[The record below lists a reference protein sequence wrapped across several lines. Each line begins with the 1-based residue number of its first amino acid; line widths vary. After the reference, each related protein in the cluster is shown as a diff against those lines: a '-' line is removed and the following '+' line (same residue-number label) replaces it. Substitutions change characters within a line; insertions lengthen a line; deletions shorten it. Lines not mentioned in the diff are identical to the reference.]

1 VLPNE
6 FHDVFEA
13 IAEVAGTLIGLL
25 FVAISV
31 AGERVTGEQDEAQGH
46 RVRASAALS
55 AFSNSLTIALF
66 ALVPGIGPGFTAFVL
81 AILGL
86 LFVAG
91 SLLSLLR
98 VRKTQEGQLR
108 DGLFLV
114 ALAAIFAIQLVA
126 GLAAHD
132 HPSRRGP
139 DQTLAILAIVCF
151 VFGIA
156 RAWELIGGPSV
167 GLGHELGLRI
177 RRRADVLEAERE
189 DEDRKTG

>member
-1 VLPNE
+1 VIPNE

-31 AGERVTGEQDEAQGH
+31 AGERVTGEQDEAQAH

-55 AFSNSLTIALF
+55 AFSNSLMIALF
-66 ALVPGIGPGFTAFVL
+66 ALVPGVGPGLTAFTL
-81 AILGL
+81 AVLGL

-98 VRKTQEGQLR
+98 VRKTQTGQLR
-108 DGLFLV
+108 DGLFLGG
-114 ALAAIFAIQLVA
+114 LAAIFVVQLVA
-126 GLAAHD
+126 GLEVHD
-132 HPSRRGP
+132 HPGHHGP
-139 DQTLAILAIVCF
+139 VQTLAILAIVCF
-151 VFGIA
+151 VFGVA

-167 GLGHELGLRI
+167 GLGHELGVRV
-177 RRRADVLEAERE
+177 RRARALEAQDDAEERT
-189 DEDRKTG
+189 DG